1 METFILS
8 LMEIFI
14 LSLIGN
20 ISLLIAT
27 VLINYKAQ
35 AEDELSRNFD
45 KRFLDGL
52 GGRDFL
58 RLVVGTTRI
67 KSYYNPHNSSLA
79 EGMFYTIELNTGKTI
94 LGLFRPSIMFVFW
107 CRKRHWDGKS
117 YGEIFLTEV
126 KFAGK
131 KPLDI
136 PFRAVDNGIVC
147 NANKDTIDK
156 IVFKM
161 TGLSTNP
168 F

>member
-1 METFILS
+1 
-8 LMEIFI
+8 MEIFI

-20 ISLLIAT
+20 TSLLIAT
-27 VLINYKAQ
+27 VLINYRPQ
-35 AEDELSRNFD
+35 AKDELSRDFD

-67 KSYYNPHNSSLA
+67 KSYYSPHNSSLPI
-79 EGMFYTIELNTGKTI
+79 GMFYTIEINTGKTI

-107 CRKRHWDGKS
+107 CRKIHWNDKS
-117 YGEIFLTEV
+117 YREIFLTEV

-131 KPLDI
+131 KALDI
-136 PFRAVDNGIVC
+136 PFHDVDNGIVC
-147 NANKDTIDK
+147 NANKDTIDE
-156 IVFKM
+156 IVYKM